1 MTIRVMDRRLRT
13 NSPVT
18 ADVIVIGGGP
28 SGSVAARLLASW
40 GYDVLLLTK
49 PWDVARALANSLPPS
64 TRKLLAQTGV
74 AELVEQV
81 GFPTLGNTVWWGSDE
96 RVEQFTAGHGY
107 QVDRARLDPL
117 LLEAATTDGVRVVAD
132 ARVLRVDR
140 DELTGQMRVSS
151 VAPIDPV
158 TCCAPIVLDASGRAG
173 VVAVGERLRQQVRG
187 GRMQALLGVWKQAGG
202 WNELNPTH
210 TVIETCDAGWAW
222 SIPTTTETRHVGIM
236 VDGPTSRLHKH
247 ALVEDSFRALLTRLP
262 HLARQLQY
270 AQVSRVCACDASVYT
285 ATTHA
290 GPGFVLVG
298 DAGCTLNPLSS
309 FGIKKALASA
319 WFAAV
324 VAHTCLQHPERAD
337 SASRFFSRW
346 TSELWNMN
354 LLRSRDF
361 AREALERH
369 QSVFWATQASAPV
382 DETALPHDDRVLLEQ
397 ADVREAFDRMRRADT
412 IVFAR
417 SAKATLVS
425 APLVR
430 GHEIVDEPAVV
441 LGSDARDV
449 VRYLQG
455 VDLVELAAMAPGC
468 AGVPEVIDRYAR
480 THTGVTPP
488 HILGALAVLVARD
501 VLRADESSHLARR

>member
-1 MTIRVMDRRLRT
+1 MERRMRVNT
-13 NSPVT
+13 PIS
-18 ADVIVIGGGP
+18 ADVIVVGGGP

-49 PWDVARALANSLPPS
+49 PWDVTRALANSLPPS
-64 TRKLLAQTGV
+64 TRKLLTQTGV
-74 AELVEQV
+74 LDIVEQV
-81 GFPTLGNTVWWGSDE
+81 GFRTLGNTVWWGNDE
-96 RVEQFTAGHGY
+96 RVEQFTAGPGY

-117 LLEAATTDGVRVVAD
+117 LLDAATKSGVRVLPD

-140 DELTGQMRVSS
+140 DDVTGQMHVSC

-158 TCCAPIVLDASGRAG
+158 TCCAPMVLDASGRAG

-202 WNELNPTH
+202 WSVANPTH
-210 TVIETCDAGWAW
+210 TLIETCDVGWAW
-222 SIPTTTETRHVGIM
+222 SIPTTAETRHVGIM

-247 ALVEDSFRALLTRLP
+247 ALVEDSYRSLLARLP
-262 HLARQLQY
+262 HLAEQLTQ
-270 AQVSRVCACDASVYT
+270 AHVARVAACDASVYT
-285 ATTHA
+285 ATHHA
-290 GPGFVLVG
+290 GRGFVLVG

-324 VAHTCLQHPERAD
+324 VAHTCLQHPERTDA
-337 SASRFFSRW
+337 AAAFFSRW

-382 DETALPHDDRVLLEQ
+382 DEAVLPNDDRALLEQ
-397 ADVREAFDRMRRADT
+397 TDVRDAFERMRQADT

-417 SAKATLVS
+417 GSKATLVS

-441 LGSDARDV
+441 LGPDARDV
-449 VRYLQG
+449 MRYLQG
-455 VDLVELAAMAPGC
+455 VDLVALAGLAPNC
-468 AGVPEVIDRYAR
+468 VGVPEVIERYTR

-488 HILGALAVLVARD
+488 HILGALAVLVARG
-501 VLRADESSHLARR
+501 VLQADEHAHTTRR

>member
-1 MTIRVMDRRLRT
+1 MERRIRATPSV
-13 NSPVT
+13 S
-18 ADVIVIGGGP
+18 ADVIVTGGGP

-40 GYDVLLLTK
+40 GYDVLLLTR
-49 PWDVARALANSLPPS
+49 PSEVTRALANSLPPS
-64 TRKLLAQTGV
+64 TRKLLTQTAV
-74 AELVEQV
+74 ADLVEQV
-81 GFPTLGNTVWWGSDE
+81 GFKTLGNTVWWGNDE

-107 QVDRARLDPL
+107 QVDRAKLDPL
-117 LLEAATTDGVRVVAD
+117 LLDAAAKAGVRVVDD

-140 DELTGQMRVSS
+140 DEMTGLMHVSS

-158 TCCAPIVLDASGRAG
+158 TCAAPIVLDASGRAG
-173 VVAVGERLRQQVRG
+173 VIAVGERLRQQVRG
-187 GRMQALLGVWKQAGG
+187 GRMQALLAVWKQAGG
-202 WNELNPTH
+202 WKDANPTH

-222 SIPTTTETRHVGIM
+222 SIPTTEETRHVGIM

-247 ALVEDSFRALLTRLP
+247 ALVEDSYRALLTRLP
-262 HLARQLQY
+262 HLAGHLRSAHL
-270 AQVSRVCACDASVYT
+270 ARVCACDASVYT
-285 ATTHA
+285 ASQHA

-324 VAHTCLQHPERAD
+324 VAHTCLQHPERAE
-337 SASRFFSRW
+337 SAARFFSRW

-361 AREALERH
+361 ASEALERH
-369 QSVFWATQASAPV
+369 RSAFWATQASAPV
-382 DETALPHDDRVLLEQ
+382 DESALPHDDRALLDQVE
-397 ADVREAFDRMRRADT
+397 VREALERMRRADT

-417 SAKATLVS
+417 GGEATVVS

-430 GHEIVDEPAVV
+430 GHEIVDEPAIA
-441 LGSDARDV
+441 LGPDPRDV

-455 VDLVELAAMAPGC
+455 VDLVALAAMAPAC
-468 AGVPEVIDRYAR
+468 AGVPEVIEHYAR
-480 THTGVTPP
+480 TNTAVTPP
-488 HILGALAVLVARD
+488 NILGALAVLVARG
-501 VLRADESSHLARR
+501 VLRADDATRRPSL